1 MIALHKLVEQG
12 LLEKTPLIS
21 QIAAIS
27 VGIYEGQPVL
37 DLDYLEDSNA
47 DTDMNVI
54 MTSEGKIIE
63 VQATAEQ
70 AAFSKTELL
79 SMLELAEIGIT
90 QIANEQIKVLSEVIA

>member
-1 MIALHKLVEQG
+1 M
-12 LLEKTPLIS
+12 
-21 QIAAIS
+21 
-27 VGIYEGQPVL
+27 GIYQGTPVL
-37 DLDYLEDSNA
+37 DLDYIEDSNA

-79 SMLELAEIGIT
+79 SMLDLAEIGIK
-90 QIANEQIKVLSEVIA
+90 QISEAQIKVLSEVIA